1 MITADKN
8 GSYYTLHALLSTRER
23 RDDLIVVCV
32 WLVMLSYAL
41 ISNVL
46 ILVGIARSATMR
58 SATSYWFIISLAV
71 CDIVMTSISLIHL
84 VPATAFHDAYVEFYS
99 HRNILMIFLYDLFWY
114 TGVVQL
120 GLMAGNR
127 FVSIVYPMEYKNMF
141 SRKRSV
147 YLIVFGYVLGFLV
160 SLPTL
165 FPCCHTLWNSDYY
178 ITVYLPMD
186 TWYKYVDMGVNSAS
200 LFMMIMSYAV
210 IIYKVRESGRAMA
223 KYQLTIRTRLNGC
236 TRVSSV
242 RPPRSQ
248 VSKKEMRLFIQ
259 FFVVSLVFL
268 LTWTTWQWLPHM
280 SGSKWAYF
288 VMTSLFF
295 INNSVNPTVYLLFNT
310 HLRRELHYLLC
321 RHHAISSVQ
330 NKQKHSFHKR
340 NRGDDAHDSKAK
352 GSHINGDEIRSN
364 DHGYSLS
371 SHTTSE
377 CMGNMKSSHQGIV
390 SCYPSVLRGFPR
402 GIIHIVINTNDKI
415 LLHFINHVD
424 AFSFFLFNLVVCRN
438 LAAGAKPLGK
448 YGLTSVGKSVGV
460 VRRMPPPATLPSLK
474 SENNGQDPNVAVVP
488 QGGVGWNKND
498 ATVDSSEVSKVH
510 SSHPSTGPDLRPTW
524 AKQSQESTNSEN
536 SVKGE
541 FPTLSTSV
549 QGAISSQ
556 KTQKKWSGDSAPQTC
571 ESKTST
577 CTSSDDVRMLPS
589 RYYDSG
595 TEFMGGPRQAQLA
608 PRSRFQGSS
617 DARMS
622 QPSYQMSGVI
632 EKARKL
638 SETEKGDECSA
649 RDDTACNSTVNTA
662 EKLSPSLQSSVRSDF
677 FDSIV
682 HENMNQ
688 EAQDSHKVEIDR
700 DNVIDR
706 SRYKRTN
713 FRSMDKDDAAK
724 GNSWDTDATRKDS
737 PMTPIHETRLHRRAV
752 RSVDDSERI
761 SLSGEEE
768 DIQMTKLDKPAVRI
782 VKRVAEVNE
791 MGTDEEQNYTDNSA
805 NEEHKV
811 FLDAVPDRSPLREQ
825 PESPTD
831 AEDISEHNVASFAS
845 SPDLKPVTKKSEIC
859 FPAPVPAEN
868 VWAKRQEE
876 RESQEKEKR
885 SRLPKVMQEAIEEH
899 FPSVSEAAA
908 IKVDK
913 DASRRP
919 TNSDFARATLRARR
933 QQDSSDVRQ
942 LLNSDEAYQRRM
954 IQREQRIESMCEP
967 QKREAVRLAQ
977 KEDRGYCDDDENQ
990 RWARSNVSPRRPLN
1004 NVSFLSEQCRGGE
1017 RFCRGE
1023 PPMHGPGN
1031 RRVMGAR
1038 SRGVRNH
1045 GRSGV
1050 VIQPQILR
1058 RSSTSAKALDNV
1070 GGKLDDE
1077 RSVSSAPTV
1086 KDNSPRPK
1094 AAQNATA
1101 EISIPVERLR
1111 GEHELGSG
1119 TQKKRMESDHSA
1131 IQRQGNIES
1140 TSSSRTPLQQEA
1152 ANNRR
1157 HVNKWSCRVQIP
1169 RGHTR
1174 RGRGGLHHHRSEY
1187 PDAHMQRLTKT
1198 TEDCGRDVESTAA
1211 VKHVKG
1217 RNSYQ
1222 QQRNRRK
1229 FDVGQN
1235 PRIFVKPIGRDR
1247 AERLRSPVVSS
1258 EGYDEWETASE
1269 SSTRAPR
1276 DDRSEVTPGS
1286 RRGQIQNRAVS
1297 SPSVNSPSGRG
1308 PTRGSLQNA
1317 TRFEQSNAQS
1327 PMNDRPRGSKN
1338 AQPASR
1344 TCQSPSGSCS
1354 NKSSKQNSSTS
1365 RDLQSM
1371 NVSDGLAGLDINNIA
1386 SVVVIDDHLVDA
1398 VSVDMNEEFE
1408 EVLNKRAKK
1417 QKAHE
1422 MQAKLEAEERRKA
1435 REKERQIRAQ
1445 AKKLAKLNNSKKDK
1459 REESQKDTKRN
1470 SDSWTSAT
1478 EQKKGKEHGK
1488 RTHQQSSTSEDPPKT
1503 EKNEFVEQD
1512 QQVSEVRKDVPVTT
1526 VWNSAHVAEQKE
1538 LLEGVQS
1545 IIPSPIARPTPRSKS
1560 AASDSPPI
1568 FQDLVRRQI
1577 VELPVSLSSSQPIRA
1592 DKYDFTFDPR
1602 LHEEQVSNEKVL
1614 ASLSTGASSEAG
1626 SMTEDFRLKE
1636 KLYKVKGLWS
1646 GEEKEAEST
1655 LPSNVAKVKPQ
1666 PQSGGEQTQNDC
1678 KPTVSVQSPCHAV
1691 PPKSPGIAPFPSG
1704 LGGFMFSPYPVMFGD
1719 MSAGRGYNS
1728 VGSVVQPLIPP
1739 SNASS
1744 PPVCPPLY
1752 QQPPSLSTNPS
1763 MNQRQLPMRSNYFE
1777 QNAIFASNMPGSQNM
1792 SWNTGSMLDVVNN
1805 GSVSSS
1811 SSQQH
1816 PSAHMPSTVQSSP
1829 HMPMHR
1835 GVPPPPVPQNH
1846 SHSNGRGYGMNMS
1859 NVPHGGTHL
1868 PPPHQGGGGSGHM
1881 VQPLPIPP
1889 PELINMPPPIGAQ
1902 RVPPFAIQYAGFAPP
1917 PLTHPVH
1924 PSHSFSQPPPNV
1936 RFAQPPPTIHQDGQW
1951 DKMNNQS
1958 VGGRHFTMLTGPN
1971 SMQMNAVRSNQQS
1984 SKWSMNGSHSHA
1996 LPPPQ
2001 LRSLKMPSPSVGVV
2015 SCASGTTVENQSPC
2029 NIPPIKPN
2037 VGKSSP

>member
-1 MITADKN
+1 M
-8 GSYYTLHALLSTRER
+8 SSLSRGA
-23 RDDLIVVCV
+23 
-32 WLVMLSYAL
+32 S
-41 ISNVL
+41 
-46 ILVGIARSATMR
+46 SAGKPK
-58 SATSYWFIISLAV
+58 AV
-71 CDIVMTSISLIHL
+71 
-84 VPATAFHDAYVEFYS
+84 
-99 HRNILMIFLYDLFWY
+99 N
-114 TGVVQL
+114 
-120 GLMAGNR
+120 
-127 FVSIVYPMEYKNMF
+127 
-141 SRKRSV
+141 
-147 YLIVFGYVLGFLV
+147 
-160 SLPTL
+160 
-165 FPCCHTLWNSDYY
+165 
-178 ITVYLPMD
+178 
-186 TWYKYVDMGVNSAS
+186 VNS
-200 LFMMIMSYAV
+200 LY
-210 IIYKVRESGRAMA
+210 SG
-223 KYQLTIRTRLNGC
+223 
-236 TRVSSV
+236 
-242 RPPRSQ
+242 
-248 VSKKEMRLFIQ
+248 
-259 FFVVSLVFL
+259 
-268 LTWTTWQWLPHM
+268 
-280 SGSKWAYF
+280 
-288 VMTSLFF
+288 
-295 INNSVNPTVYLLFNT
+295 
-310 HLRRELHYLLC
+310 
-321 RHHAISSVQ
+321 
-330 NKQKHSFHKR
+330 
-340 NRGDDAHDSKAK
+340 
-352 GSHINGDEIRSN
+352 
-364 DHGYSLS
+364 
-371 SHTTSE
+371 
-377 CMGNMKSSHQGIV
+377 
-390 SCYPSVLRGFPR
+390 
-402 GIIHIVINTNDKI
+402 
-415 LLHFINHVD
+415 
-424 AFSFFLFNLVVCRN
+424 RN

-1119 TQKKRMESDHSA
+1119 TQKKRMESDHSGRA
-1131 IQRQGNIES
+1131 ACRFLEDILEEGEEACIITDLNIPFHRRLEKSMSES
-1140 TSSSRTPLQQEA
+1140 E
-1152 ANNRR
+1152 
-1157 HVNKWSCRVQIP
+1157 
-1169 RGHTR
+1169 
-1174 RGRGGLHHHRSEY
+1174 E
-1187 PDAHMQRLTKT
+1187 
-1198 TEDCGRDVESTAA
+1198 
-1211 VKHVKG
+1211 
-1217 RNSYQ
+1217 
-1222 QQRNRRK
+1222 

-1538 LLEGVQS
+1538 CCGRHNPNVSYWWFQVQS

-1602 LHEEQVSNEKVL
+1602 LHEV
-1614 ASLSTGASSEAG
+1614 
-1626 SMTEDFRLKE
+1626 
-1636 KLYKVKGLWS
+1636 
-1646 GEEKEAEST
+1646 
-1655 LPSNVAKVKPQ
+1655 
-1666 PQSGGEQTQNDC
+1666 
-1678 KPTVSVQSPCHAV
+1678 
-1691 PPKSPGIAPFPSG
+1691 
-1704 LGGFMFSPYPVMFGD
+1704 
-1719 MSAGRGYNS
+1719 
-1728 VGSVVQPLIPP
+1728 LIP
-1739 SNASS
+1739 
-1744 PPVCPPLY
+1744 
-1752 QQPPSLSTNPS
+1752 
-1763 MNQRQLPMRSNYFE
+1763 
-1777 QNAIFASNMPGSQNM
+1777 
-1792 SWNTGSMLDVVNN
+1792 
-1805 GSVSSS
+1805 
-1811 SSQQH
+1811 
-1816 PSAHMPSTVQSSP
+1816 
-1829 HMPMHR
+1829 
-1835 GVPPPPVPQNH
+1835 
-1846 SHSNGRGYGMNMS
+1846 
-1859 NVPHGGTHL
+1859 
-1868 PPPHQGGGGSGHM
+1868 
-1881 VQPLPIPP
+1881 
-1889 PELINMPPPIGAQ
+1889 
-1902 RVPPFAIQYAGFAPP
+1902 
-1917 PLTHPVH
+1917 
-1924 PSHSFSQPPPNV
+1924 SF
-1936 RFAQPPPTIHQDGQW
+1936 
-1951 DKMNNQS
+1951 M
-1958 VGGRHFTMLTGPN
+1958 
-1971 SMQMNAVRSNQQS
+1971 
-1984 SKWSMNGSHSHA
+1984 
-1996 LPPPQ
+1996 
-2001 LRSLKMPSPSVGVV
+2001 
-2015 SCASGTTVENQSPC
+2015 
-2029 NIPPIKPN
+2029 
-2037 VGKSSP
+2037 